1 MGGAAG
7 PEWESLVEIENV
19 RSTDPSETNGDSSAH
34 AVPNGDANGRAAGL
48 SYKFQRLRERLREAI
63 VSGEF
68 SGKLPGERQLAK
80 RFHVNAKTLSKAL
93 TDLAAEGLLD
103 RSIGRG
109 TYVKGSAP
117 APAAQGR
124 WLALCDPTGPEPAL
138 ARSLKLA
145 NSEIVFCTDFAQI
158 RPSFLTP
165 FSAVLDLGSPAS
177 DSVVRDLVVRS
188 LPLVAI
194 GHEPRTFSTH
204 CVMPDVALAAQKIGR
219 DLLLSGHR
227 RLVAVEGVGRT
238 VLAQALRQAAQR
250 YAPDAAI
257 DACTVQEVA
266 TLLGDGTVAFVC
278 ESTAVARQVRAI
290 VTESA
295 TADVAVAAIGLANE
309 EEAPCS
315 GYYVECQQIVQAV
328 AGLLMEPPARPTTI
342 WLNGRWVDC
351 GTMQSTANGETTS
364 SMPRAF
370 PSAMAS

>member
-1 MGGAAG
+1 
-7 PEWESLVEIENV
+7 VEIENV
-19 RSTDPSETNGDSSAH
+19 RSTGELNSNGEQSAHDSS
-34 AVPNGDANGRAAGL
+34 NGADTRAAGL

-124 WLALCDPTGPEPAL
+124 WLALCDPNGPEPAL
-138 ARSLKLA
+138 ARSLKQA
-145 NSEIVFCTDFAQI
+145 NNEIVFCTDFAQI

-194 GHEPRTFSTH
+194 GHEPRTFSMH
-204 CVMPDVALAAQKIGR
+204 CVMPDIALAAQKIGR
-219 DLLLSGHR
+219 DLLLGGHR
-227 RLVAVEGVGRT
+227 RLVAVEAVGRT
-238 VLAQALRQAAQR
+238 NLAQALRQAAQR
-250 YAPDAAI
+250 YAPDATV

-266 TLLGDGTVAFVC
+266 TLLGDGMVAFVC
-278 ESTAVARQVRAI
+278 ESTAAAKQVRTI
-290 VTESA
+290 VAENA
-295 TADVAVAAIGLANE
+295 TVDAAVAAVGLAGE
-309 EEAPCS
+309 EQAPCS
-315 GYYVECQQIVQAV
+315 GYYVQAQQIVQAV
-328 AGLLMEPPARPTTI
+328 TGLLMEPPARPTTI
-342 WLNGRWVDC
+342 WLNGQWVDC
-351 GTMQSTANGETTS
+351 GTMQPSLSAERTS
-364 SMPRAF
+364 AVAF
-370 PSAMAS
+370 PTAMAS

>member
-1 MGGAAG
+1 MDHQIEPAG
-7 PEWESLVEIENV
+7 EGSPRRPAGS
-19 RSTDPSETNGDSSAH
+19 SSSPPAPSPLSSSPLSSSASSSSS
-34 AVPNGDANGRAAGL
+34 ASKL

-124 WLALCDPTGPEPAL
+124 WLALCDPNGPEPAL

-194 GHEPRTFSTH
+194 
-204 CVMPDVALAAQKIGR
+204 
-219 DLLLSGHR
+219 
-227 RLVAVEGVGRT
+227 
-238 VLAQALRQAAQR
+238 
-250 YAPDAAI
+250 
-257 DACTVQEVA
+257 
-266 TLLGDGTVAFVC
+266 
-278 ESTAVARQVRAI
+278 
-290 VTESA
+290 
-295 TADVAVAAIGLANE
+295 
-309 EEAPCS
+309 
-315 GYYVECQQIVQAV
+315 
-328 AGLLMEPPARPTTI
+328 
-342 WLNGRWVDC
+342 
-351 GTMQSTANGETTS
+351 
-364 SMPRAF
+364 
-370 PSAMAS
+370 